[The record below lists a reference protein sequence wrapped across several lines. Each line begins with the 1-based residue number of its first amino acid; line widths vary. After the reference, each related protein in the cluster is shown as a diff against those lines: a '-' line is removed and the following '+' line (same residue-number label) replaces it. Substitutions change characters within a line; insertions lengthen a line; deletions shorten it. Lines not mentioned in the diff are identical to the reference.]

1 MPASYKTSTLSLLL
15 VCYFFSLVVL
25 IVIATCT
32 AVFAPEAYKLL
43 SEKEM
48 IMLLFFGSY
57 TGLGVGLF
65 SAYLQRSNSGNKT
78 NVGNIE
84 TVNTTTP
91 EEVDLSSKN

>member
-65 SAYLQRSNSGNKT
+65 SAYLQRSNGGST
-78 NVGNIE
+78 TSVENIE
-84 TVNTTTP
+84 NATVNT
-91 EEVDLSSKN
+91 DLPPKKK